1 MKLNIKMWN
10 ILLKFE
16 SLIHFY
22 MAKLKSKF
30 KKQEFCDKYSI
41 DLPFAN
47 YECIWYTPFQTP
59 KSYVIDPIEMMF
71 VQIWI
76 DMFTFWHD
84 RSHYIPPLWHRLGI
98 AKLIGKYYIYYMSYL
113 LVLSIEHIWWKY
125 SMPLWVH
132 QDILILLWIFIVIL
146 CDVNSLSMVIKI

>member
-1 MKLNIKMWN
+1 MKLNIKLWN

-16 SLIHFY
+16 SLFHFY

-30 KKQEFCDKYSI
+30 KKQEFHDKYSI

-76 DMFTFWHD
+76 VMFTFWHD
-84 RSHYIPPLWHRLGI
+84 PSHYIPTLWHRLGI

-113 LVLSIEHIWWKY
+113 LVLNIYDEN
-125 SMPLWVH
+125 
-132 QDILILLWIFIVIL
+132 IL
-146 CDVNSLSMVIKI
+146 CLYEYTKIFWFCYGYSLSFCVMWIVYPWW